1 MLKNKM
7 RKVTYIIPLLA
18 LMQLFSLIQY
28 RETQRINACTT
39 TSECNN
45 EIENAK
51 KKRAALQEEQKK
63 LEAQSA
69 DIQTQLANVVRQ
81 LEAYQEEATAITI
94 ELAQLKDQQVK
105 LKAGI
110 AENDKKIRKRLLDTQ
125 LSLETNVSLQF
136 IANSSSITE
145 LIERLQAVHDLSQS
159 DRNLIKTLS
168 EQVKVLEE
176 NEKKQKIRQ
185 ADLETSMKE
194 AEKLRESKQADLDK
208 YATEV
213 QAKLNEQKNETNKIK
228 LSENQIN
235 EIEEAN
241 KRAEELKRQEAAAR
255 AAKAHASKP
264 SEAAPV
270 PTVPIK
276 GNGTPSQ
283 NEKNAFQYFVSR
295 GYTREA
301 AAGIIGNFY
310 VESGMDPT
318 KRQYFGGPG
327 RGLAQWGF
335 NMDGGRFNDLID
347 WARAQN
353 RSEWSLDTQLD
364 WTIYELQTYGSFREL
379 NRALKSSHD
388 VGYTTYYFGKIF
400 EAPARL
406 SASIGERTAKANQV
420 LSRN

>member
-1 MLKNKM
+1 M
-7 RKVTYIIPLLA
+7 RKITYLIPVLVTV
-18 LMQLFSLIQY
+18 QLFSLIQY
-28 RETQRINACTT
+28 RTVEKVSACTT
-39 TSECNN
+39 TSECNS
-45 EIENAK
+45 EIEKAK
-51 KKRAALQEEQKK
+51 QKRAELKEQQKK
-63 LEAQSA
+63 LEAESA

-81 LEAYQEEATAITI
+81 LEAYQEETTAITI
-94 ELAQLKDQQVK
+94 ELGQLKDQQVK

-125 LSLETNVSLQF
+125 LSLETNVNLQF

-145 LIERLQAVHDLSQS
+145 LIERMQAVSDLSKS
-159 DRNLIKTLS
+159 DRNLIQTLS

-176 NEKKQKIRQ
+176 NEKKQKERQ
-185 ADLETSMKE
+185 ADLDKAMKE
-194 AEKLRESKQADLDK
+194 SEQLRQSKQADLDK
-208 YATEV
+208 YAKEV
-213 QAKLNEQKNETNKIK
+213 QAKLNEQQSETNKINI
-228 LSENQIN
+228 SQNQIN

-241 KRAEELKRQEAAAR
+241 KRAEALKRQEEAAR
-255 AAKAHASKP
+255 AARARASKP
-264 SEAAPV
+264 VEPAPV
-270 PTVPIK
+270 PTAPIK

-283 NEKNAFQYFVSR
+283 NEKSAFQYLVAR

-318 KRQYFGGPG
+318 KRQYYGGPG

-347 WARAQN
+347 WARSQN

-406 SASIGERTAKANQV
+406 SDSIAERTSKAQQV